1 MNKLAPRWYR
11 ITSVWYRHFR
21 VYTSNLLSNGFPPF
35 FEPLIFLAGI
45 GLGLGQVIREM
56 DGIPYLPFLASG
68 LCIST
73 AMMTSAYECTFGSFI
88 RLEYEKIYDGILAAP
103 VALSDMVIG
112 EILWAGSKGFFF
124 SLAVALVVS
133 VFGILRTPLV
143 LAIPVVGFLTGLL
156 FASLSLFITSFVKNI
171 DHFSFYMTGFLS
183 PMFFFSGIV
192 FPTSSLPAW
201 LVPVTEVLPLT
212 HAVRLARAILF
223 GRPQYLVWDLGFI
236 VVFVM
241 LLTTLSVR
249 GFYKRMIQ

>member
-1 MNKLAPRWYR
+1 MNKLPHPFIR
-11 ITSVWYRHFR
+11 IFSVWYRHFR

-56 DGIPYLPFLASG
+56 DGIPYLDFLASG

-73 AMMTSAYECTFGSFI
+73 AMMTASYECTFGSFI

-103 VALSDMVIG
+103 LSLSEMVIG

-124 SLAVALVVS
+124 SLAVVSVVS
-133 VFGILRTPLV
+133 LFGILRTPWV
-143 LAIPVVGFLTGLL
+143 LFIPFVGFLTGLM
-156 FASLSLFITSFVKNI
+156 FASLSLFVTSFVKNI

-192 FPTSSLPAW
+192 FPTSSLPSW
-201 LVPVTEVLPLT
+201 LIPITEILPLT

-223 GRPQYLVWDLGFI
+223 HRYEWLFGDILFLGVGILIFTI
-236 VVFVM
+236 
-241 LLTTLSVR
+241 LSIQ
-249 GFYKRMIQ
+249 GLAKRMIQ

>member
-1 MNKLAPRWYR
+1 MNKTHHPFQR
-11 ITSVWYRHFR
+11 ILSVWYRHFR
-21 VYTSNLLSNGFPPF
+21 VYTSHLLSNGFPPF

-56 DGIPYLPFLASG
+56 DGVPYLDFLASG

-73 AMMTSAYECTFGSFI
+73 AMMTAAYECTFGSFI

-103 VALSDMVIG
+103 IALAEMVIG

-124 SLAVALVVS
+124 SFAVVS
-133 VFGILRTPLV
+133 VVSLFGLLRTPWV
-143 LAIPVVGFLTGLL
+143 VAIPFVGFLTGVF

-192 FPTSSLPAW
+192 FPTSSLPGW
-201 LVPVTEVLPLT
+201 LIPMTEVLPLT
-212 HAVRLARAILF
+212 HAVRLARGILF
-223 GRPQYLVWDLGFI
+223 QRPQLLVWDSLFLVGGILLFT
-236 VVFVM
+236 M
-241 LLTTLSVR
+241 LSIR
-249 GFYKRMIQ
+249 GIEKRMIQ